1 MRSASPEIPSS
12 RGTSR
17 GFTLIEVVV
26 VLSVLAVL
34 AGAMIPA
41 VVQQVERART
51 RATRNEMNDLA
62 VGLSAYYEDCG
73 RLPSSLAG
81 LVTDVDGDAGWDGPY
96 MGGLGDVATGAVTD
110 AWGATYTYLVSPTLT
125 GGGRADVVLISAGED
140 RVLQSSASGG
150 TWTLFTDADLV
161 RHHSLAATDEVW
173 RREARAEVRAIATA
187 LERYYEDVG
196 TFPAGTD
203 STALAELVTSAA
215 TGWSGPYL
223 SGSLSELAR
232 DPWGEFYW
240 IRSCSAVNGEAVT
253 GRLVLSR
260 GPGLPDA
267 SRSGSSYT
275 TAANDLHR
283 VVVQDAVAATRN
295 ADLLLDARG
304 DLRLLAGQLYA
315 ANPSTSPAS
324 SSLGDTDP
332 WGNAYR
338 YRRETTYSGFVYTYG
353 PDGSDDG
360 GADDDAREALVWT
373 P

>member
-1 MRSASPEIPSS
+1 MRSARHDGP
-12 RGTSR
+12 RATTADG

-26 VLSVLAVL
+26 VLSVIAVL

-51 RATRNEMNDLA
+51 RATRNEMTDLA
-62 VGLSAYYEDCG
+62 VGLSAYYEDCR

-96 MGGLGDVATGAVTD
+96 MGGLGDVATGAVSD
-110 AWGATYTYLVSPTLT
+110 AWGAAYVYLVSPTLA
-125 GGGRADVVLISAGED
+125 GGGRADVVLVSAGED
-140 RVLQSSASGG
+140 RILQSTSSGG
-150 TWTLFTDADLV
+150 TWTLDPDGDLV

-173 RREARAEVRAIATA
+173 RREAREEVRAIATA

-196 TFPAGTD
+196 TFPSGTD

-215 TGWSGPYL
+215 LGWSGPYL

-232 DPWGEFYW
+232 DPWGEIYW
-240 IRSCSAVNGEAVT
+240 IRTCSAVNGDAIT

-260 GPGLPDA
+260 GPGAPDA
-267 SRSGSSYT
+267 TRSGSSYT

-283 VVVQDAVAATRN
+283 VVGQDAVAARRN

-315 ANPSTSPAS
+315 ANPTTSPAS

-353 PDGSDDG
+353 PDGADDG